1 MKELNHLIDFNE
13 ISDHSGLV
21 DQITSL
27 FNVPSDST
35 IHLSVRLGREK
46 FLYSDFLLLVISTI
60 KYLKSRNIKIDGLIE
75 DFSMDS
81 PKVQY
86 ASRVNFFKLLGLDLD
101 EKLPRRDPSGRFT
114 EITFFDK
121 ENIRQV
127 FDSIMKILLVNG
139 VNEDMLTVLNFCLF
153 EVLDNTLNHSSE
165 DFKYGVGSGFSCAQ
179 FFPKNQEV
187 RIIIADTG
195 QGIYSALTKHPM
207 SKFKDLSEG
216 EAVLRSVDK
225 GVTNSEGM
233 GFGLWATAEMM
244 RKNKGDFIIHSGNYQ
259 LNNFELHKVPYWQG
273 TYTFLRINT
282 DVSVNY
288 EEIFGEN
295 SDQLDMFQEYKEEF
309 FGGFDQLW

>member
-1 MKELNHLIDFNE
+1 MKEINLVIDFSKN
-13 ISDHSGLV
+13 SNHSELIG
-21 DQITSL
+21 QITSL
-27 FNVPSDST
+27 FVLAPESSLD
-35 IHLSVRLGREK
+35 LKLKLGRDH
-46 FLYSDFLLLVISTI
+46 FLYSDYLLLLISSLR
-60 KYLKSRNIKIDGLIE
+60 YLDTRNIKVNGLIE

-81 PKVQY
+81 PQVQY
-86 ASRVNFFKLLGLDLD
+86 ASRVNFFKLLGLNLD

-121 ENIRQV
+121 RNIKQV

-153 EVLDNTLNHSSE
+153 EVLDNALNHSSE
-165 DFKYGVGSGFSCAQ
+165 EFKYGVGSGFSCAQ

-195 QGIYSALTKHPM
+195 QGIYSALTKHPK
-207 SKFKDLSEG
+207 SKFKNLSEG

-244 RKNKGDFIIHSGNYQ
+244 KKNKGDFIIHSGNYQ
-259 LNNFELHKVPYWQG
+259 LNNFELHKVPFWQG

-282 DVSVNY
+282 NVPVNY

-309 FGGFDQLW
+309 FGGFDKLW